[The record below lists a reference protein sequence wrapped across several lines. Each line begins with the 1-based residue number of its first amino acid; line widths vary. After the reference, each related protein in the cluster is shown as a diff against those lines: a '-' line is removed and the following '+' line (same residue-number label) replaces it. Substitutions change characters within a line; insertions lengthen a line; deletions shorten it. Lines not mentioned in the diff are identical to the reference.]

1 MGVVSHC
8 YLFMKLYF
16 FTYFKALWVGNIIS
30 MMNESRRVETKAST
44 PNYSLFG
51 NKMKT
56 SKSTILEY
64 VGKFGDFGC
73 NCIWYKKFHFQ
84 SLYKII
90 VLNFLY
96 GFGCMIRIKIVTCL
110 WAIIQSFRKYSR
122 SLLSFLI
129 LILIKNV
136 YLMQAGAWCPSFDG
150 NKKRSSIWQQTLI
163 KMPLGSLKC
172 IYGRLFL
179 VWKKAFFNN
188 AVAFCFFKRRGFFC
202 IMIIV

>member
-1 MGVVSHC
+1 M
-8 YLFMKLYF
+8 
-16 FTYFKALWVGNIIS
+16 WVGNIIS

-56 SKSTILEY
+56 SKSTILES
-64 VGKFGDFGC
+64 VGKFGEFGC
-73 NCIWYKKFHFQ
+73 NCVWYKKFHFQ

-129 LILIKNV
+129 LILIKNI

-188 AVAFCFFKRRGFFC
+188 AVAFCFFKRRGFFLYYDNSLAWKLTLRWPMLHWILC
-202 IMIIV
+202 MH